1 MSKRLRGKL
10 TYANVM
16 VSLLALVVLGSGS
29 AYAAGQLLGRGT
41 VGTKQ
46 LKRGAVT
53 SAKVR
58 NKSLRAIDFAP
69 GQLPGGSRGSEGKRG
84 ADGKRGATGPRGP
97 EGARGPA
104 GPAGPQG
111 PSRAFQAHGSAASV
125 DSASFG
131 TTPVSL
137 AVPAGAYVATA
148 TLEAEVG
155 DAKPATISCRLVN
168 GSGGTGS
175 ASTERS
181 QNLPLTGSE
190 TLALSAG
197 FHVSAGQSLNLQC
210 NRSGESEQV
219 RILAAN
225 VVAVQVGELSGET
238 G

>member
-1 MSKRLRGKL
+1 MLGRLRRKL

-16 VSLLALVVLGSGS
+16 VTLLAFLILGGGG
-29 AYAAGQLLGRGT
+29 AYAAGHLLGRNT

-46 LKRGAVT
+46 LQRGAVT

-58 NKSLRAIDFAP
+58 NGSLRAADFGP
-69 GQLPGGSRGSEGKRG
+69 GVLQP
-84 ADGKRGATGPRGP
+84 GPRGP
-97 EGARGPA
+97 EGKRGPAGQRGATGQRGPDGARGPA
-104 GPAGPQG
+104 GPTGPQG

-137 AVPAGAYVATA
+137 PLPAGSYVATA
-148 TLEAEVG
+148 TLEVKIG
-155 DAKPATISCRLVN
+155 DAKSGMLTCRLIN
-168 GSGGTGS
+168 GTGGSGS
-175 ASTERS
+175 AATERS
-181 QNLPLTGSE
+181 QDVPPAGSE

-197 FHVSAGQSLNLQC
+197 FRVAAGQSLTLQC
-210 NRSGESEQV
+210 NRSGESESVQ
-219 RILAAN
+219 IPAAN